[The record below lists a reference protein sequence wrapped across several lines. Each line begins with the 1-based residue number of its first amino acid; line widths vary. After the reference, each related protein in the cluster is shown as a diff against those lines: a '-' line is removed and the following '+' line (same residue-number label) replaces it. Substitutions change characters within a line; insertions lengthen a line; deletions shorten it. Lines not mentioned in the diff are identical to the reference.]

1 MTAASEPWLVALI
14 AAAPGVPAVARER
27 LRPAVE
33 AAAGAI
39 GGVVVSTCHRV
50 ELVGGESA
58 AGSADLADLVAA
70 APPGTVRLDGTAAA
84 SHVLSLAVGL
94 ESAVLAEDQVLH
106 QLRSAVGQAR
116 RRARLAPELETLL
129 EIALRAGRTA
139 RSWRPPGA
147 RSLADLALDRSAA
160 AGIVIDG
167 ATVLVVGTGEMGRLV
182 ALAARARGAR
192 VVVAGRSVERARS
205 VAGVVGE
212 AGGDRAAVV
221 AFDPGPA
228 VLATASAV
236 FVALGGPWTIAAPSA
251 AALRAVPVVVDLSQP
266 AALPDDARPAHALGI
281 DDLAPDATALDTA
294 ASAAA
299 AAVTDALRRRLA
311 GLRDAR
317 LADYLDWWARRSTL
331 EAARSLAWHIERER
345 REALAALRRRRPDL
359 GADEAAEI
367 DALTRRLAERLF
379 REPFERLG
387 RDPDGSRE
395 RAAREL
401 FGL

>member
-1 MTAASEPWLVALI
+1 MTDATEPRLVAVI
-14 AAAPGVPAVARER
+14 AAAPDVPGAARER

-33 AAAGAI
+33 AAAGPI

-50 ELVGGESA
+50 ELVGGEAA
-58 AGSADLADLVAA
+58 AGSAALADLVAA
-70 APPGTVRLDGTAAA
+70 APPGTVRLDGEAAA

-116 RRARLAPELETLL
+116 RRARLTPELETLL
-129 EIALRAGRTA
+129 EVALRAGRTA

-160 AGIVIDG
+160 AGLSIERS
-167 ATVLVVGTGEMGRLV
+167 TVLVVGTGEMGRLV
-182 ALAARARGAR
+182 ARAAAARGAR
-192 VVVAGRSVERARS
+192 VVVAARSVERGRS
-205 VAGVVGE
+205 AIGAIGAAG
-212 AGGDRAAVV
+212 ASVV
-221 AFDPGPA
+221 AFDPGPT
-228 VLATASAV
+228 VLAEVSAV
-236 FVALGGPWTIAAPSA
+236 FVALGGPWTIAAPTG
-251 AALRAVPVVVDLSQP
+251 AALRAVGLVVDLSQP
-266 AALPDDARPAHALGI
+266 AALPDDFRPPHALGI
-281 DDLAPDATALDTA
+281 DDLAPGSPAG
-294 ASAAA
+294 AAA
-299 AAVTDALRRRLA
+299 TGADALRRRLA
-311 GLRDAR
+311 GLRAAR

-331 EAARSLAWHIERER
+331 EAARSLAGHIERER

>member
-1 MTAASEPWLVALI
+1 MTDATEPRLVTVI
-14 AAAPGVPAVARER
+14 AAAPGVPGAARER

-33 AAAGAI
+33 AAAGPI

-50 ELVGGESA
+50 ELVGGEAA
-58 AGSADLADLVAA
+58 AGSAALAEFVAA
-70 APPGTVRLDGTAAA
+70 APPGTVRLDGEAAA

-129 EIALRAGRTA
+129 EVALRAGRTA

-160 AGIVIDG
+160 AGLAIERS
-167 ATVLVVGTGEMGRLV
+167 TVLVVGTGEMGRLV
-182 ALAARARGAR
+182 ARAAAGRGAR
-192 VVVAGRSVERARS
+192 VVVAGRSVERS
-205 VAGVVGE
+205 CSVVG
-212 AGGDRAAVV
+212 AIGADRASVL

-228 VLATASAV
+228 MLAEASAV
-236 FVALGGPWTIAAPSA
+236 FVALSGPWTIAAPTA
-251 AALRAVPVVVDLSQP
+251 AALRGVPLVVDLSQP
-266 AALPDDARPAHALGI
+266 AALPDDARPSHALGI
-281 DDLAPDATALDTA
+281 DDLAPGAFAAGAA
-294 ASAAA
+294 ASGA
-299 AAVTDALRRRLA
+299 DALRRRLA

-331 EAARSLAWHIERER
+331 EAARSLAGHIERER

>member
-1 MTAASEPWLVALI
+1 MTDPTEPRLVALI
-14 AAAPGVPAVARER
+14 AAAPGVPAATREH

-33 AAAGAI
+33 AVATRI

-50 ELVGGESA
+50 ELVVGETA
-58 AGSADLADLVAA
+58 MASADLAELVAA
-70 APPGTVRLDGTAAA
+70 APRGAVRLDGIGAA

-106 QLRSAVGQAR
+106 QLRAAVGRAR
-116 RRARLAPELETLL
+116 RRAPLAPELETLL

-160 AGIVIDG
+160 AGIAIDG

-182 ALAARARGAR
+182 AGAARGRGAR
-192 VVVAGRSVERARS
+192 VVVAGRSVERSRS
-205 VAGVVGE
+205 VVGASGADGTSVVG
-212 AGGDRAAVV
+212 
-221 AFDPGPA
+221 FDPGPA
-228 VLATASAV
+228 MLAEAAAV
-236 FVALGGPWTIAAPSA
+236 FIALGGPWTIASPTV
-251 AALRAVPVVVDLSQP
+251 AALRGVPLVVDLSQP
-266 AALPDDARPAHALGI
+266 AALPDDARPPHALGI
-281 DDLAPDATALDTA
+281 DDLADGAGADAAGA
-294 ASAAA
+294 GAAA
-299 AAVTDALRRRLA
+299 AGSALLRRRLA
-311 GLRDAR
+311 ALRDAR

-331 EAARSLAWHIERER
+331 EAARSLAGHIEFER

-359 GADEAAEI
+359 GADEADEI